1 MAAVAAGTVRQIVI
15 TGNRLFYLDFF
26 MNPISMYCCLP
37 CLYTGCV
44 GSPRINII
52 IRHRFSNFL
61 TNIIPHLFIER
72 KRHFHFFQRK
82 RAWIASD
89 SISILFYLG
98 EGSQLSADNAIL
110 QYRCDSKMALLWIFP
125 EQTCQS
131 CEIDIIRFIL
141 ILSVITGFDYWATV
155 LDITVLQPGH
165 TYISCAARNPQ
176 ILHLH
181 AAEYLNP
188 WT

>member
-61 TNIIPHLFIER
+61 SNIIPHLFIER

-98 EGSQLSADNAIL
+98 EGSQLSADKSIL
-110 QYRCDSKMALLWIFP
+110 QYRCDSKMALLWIFS

-141 ILSVITGFDYWATV
+141 ILSVITGLIIGQPFWILRFYS
-155 LDITVLQPGH
+155 LDTH
-165 TYISCAARNPQ
+165 TFHVRHEIRKYCICMRRN
-176 ILHLH
+176 
-181 AAEYLNP
+181 
-188 WT
+188 T